1 MNSLPEDLRK
11 SYLGIA
17 FTVLW
22 PSLWSFP
29 GICAMIVFT
38 AGSLKVFFSL
48 KMPLFDHQILSANGS
63 NQNFVIYLFMVLR
76 LRLECHH
83 CR

>member
-1 MNSLPEDLRK
+1 MNSLPGDLRK

-48 KMPLFDHQILSANGS
+48 KVPFHYLITKVSLQIE
-63 NQNFVIYLFMVLR
+63 VIRTL
-76 LRLECHH
+76 
-83 CR
+83 